1 MDMRQL
7 MKQAQ
12 KMQKNLAQAQEELAG
27 LTVESTSGG
36 GLVKAVVSG
45 AGELKELSLDAAMLE
60 MEEEDAEFLADMVL
74 AAINEAMRSAQ
85 ELAGQKM
92 GNVTGG
98 MNIPGMPG
106 MPF

>member
-12 KMQKNLAQAQEELAG
+12 KMQKNLAQAQEELAE
-27 LTVESTSGG
+27 LTVDATSGG
-36 GLVKAVVSG
+36 GLVKAVVTG
-45 AGELKELSLDAAMLE
+45 AGELKELTLDAEMLE
-60 MEEEDAEFLADMVL
+60 MEPEDAEFLADMVL

-98 MNIPGMPG
+98 LNIPGMPG